1 MRRLEGKV
9 AIVTGAGAGQGA
21 AEARLLVELGAK
33 VVATDIDA
41 RAVEDVAADLN
52 RALPGSAVA
61 LQHDVSSREDWTRV
75 VSEAAIAFGPVTVL
89 VNNAGIHAHIP
100 FDALTLEQWQGTM
113 NVNAW
118 SVFAGIQA
126 VVPGMREAGGG
137 SIVNIASAAVITA
150 VGGLS
155 VYTASKGAIDAL
167 TRGAAIEL
175 APHNI
180 RVNCINPGIIQTAI
194 VERSFSTEA
203 TLAAAASAIP
213 LGRLG
218 RPIDVA
224 YLVAHLASDES
235 WFTTGASLVVDGGA
249 SIEGGIGRVRERV
262 AAAR

>member
-1 MRRLEGKV
+1 MHRLEGKI

-21 AEARLLVELGAK
+21 AEARLLAELGAK
-33 VVATDIDA
+33 VAATDIDA
-41 RAVEDVAADLN
+41 SAVESLVDDINRTSPGSAIALHHDVAA
-52 RALPGSAVA
+52 
-61 LQHDVSSREDWTRV
+61 REDWTRV
-75 VSEAAIAFGPVTVL
+75 MRDATDAFGQVTIL

-100 FDALTLEQWQGTM
+100 FEALTLEQWQETM

-137 SIVNIASAAVITA
+137 SIINIASAAVITA
-150 VGGLS
+150 VGGMS
-155 VYTASKGAIDAL
+155 VYTASKGAVDAL

-180 RVNCINPGIIQTAI
+180 RVNCVNPGIIQTAI

-203 TLAAAASAIP
+203 TLAAAASAVP

-224 YLVAHLASDES
+224 HVVAHLASDES
-235 WFTTGASLVVDGGA
+235 WFTTGASFVVDGGA